1 MSATDNS
8 NTSNSN
14 EITIPLPTSLTSTST
29 TLPGTT
35 SQALIAHLRTQGAIP
50 ELSTLLADSL
60 ARAGWTDRVRA
71 LSAELLRNGSCDTFP
86 ELMTE
91 VLRRARIS
99 KAQAAQGDKQIET
112 SSSSTG
118 KEKDKDKKSAAN
130 GTSTPTGAAAING
143 VNGNGAIP
151 VSKEWSGGPDG
162 LPDVRIPEVTVE
174 AAVEFLKDRIKD
186 VVQPIDDD
194 SD

>member
-1 MSATDNS
+1 MSTTN
-8 NTSNSN
+8 N

-29 TLPGTT
+29 TLPSTT

-60 ARAGWTDRVRA
+60 ARTGWTDRVRA

-91 VLRRARIS
+91 VLRRARIAKS
-99 KAQAAQGDKQIET
+99 QVQAQAGDKQIEPA
-112 SSSSTG
+112 SG
-118 KEKDKDKKSAAN
+118 KDKDKDKDKDKKGAN
-130 GTSTPTGAAAING
+130 GTSTPTGAAAAAING
-143 VNGNGAIP
+143 VNGNGAIA

-162 LPDVRIPEVTVE
+162 LPDVRIPETAVE
-174 AAVEFLKDRIKD
+174 AAVEFLKERIKD